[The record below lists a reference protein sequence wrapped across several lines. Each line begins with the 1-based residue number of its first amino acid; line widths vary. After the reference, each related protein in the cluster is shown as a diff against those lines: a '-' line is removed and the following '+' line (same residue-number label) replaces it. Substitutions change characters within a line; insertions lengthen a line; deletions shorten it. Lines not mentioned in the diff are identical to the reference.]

1 MEQMTRFI
9 AAVVLVL
16 GLGAV
21 PLYAAHAAGRP
32 SAAIPVAHDLKAVG
46 TLARQRQLPVLL
58 EFAATTCGYCHTLES
73 NVLNPMVRS
82 GDYTH
87 KVIMRKVVIDDDAPL
102 RDFDGKTISA
112 TDLAKRYG
120 VFVTPTVV
128 LVDGRGMRL
137 TREIVGVSSVDF
149 YGYYLDQAIDG
160 SLRHLRRA
168 AAVKASVKAP
178 ARPSKPAGLSVSCA
192 KPVHGDG
199 SLPVAPQCRAG

>member
-1 MEQMTRFI
+1 MTRFI
-9 AAVVLVL
+9 TAALL
-16 GLGAV
+16 LSGLGAA

-32 SAAIPVAHDLKAVG
+32 DAAIAIAHDLKAAG
-46 TLARQRQLPVLL
+46 TLARQRQLPILL
-58 EFAATTCGYCHTLES
+58 EFAATTCGYCRTLES

-102 RDFDGKTISA
+102 RDFDGNTISA
-112 TDLAKRYG
+112 AGLAKRYG

-128 LVDGRGMRL
+128 LVDGRGARL
-137 TREIVGVSSVDF
+137 AREIVGISSIDF

-160 SLRHLRRA
+160 SLRHLRQGA
-168 AAVKASVKAP
+168 PVKASVKAP

-192 KPVHGDG
+192 KPVHGGG

>member
-1 MEQMTRFI
+1 MTRFLT
-9 AAVVLVL
+9 AAVVVL

-21 PLYAAHAAGRP
+21 PLYAAHATGRP
-32 SAAIPVAHDLKAVG
+32 SAAIAAAHDLKAVG
-46 TLARQRQLPVLL
+46 ALARQQQLPILL
-58 EFAATTCGYCHTLES
+58 EFAATTCGYCHVLES
-73 NVLNPMVRS
+73 DVLNPMVRS

-87 KVIMRKVVIDDDAPL
+87 KVIMRKVVIDNDAPL

-112 TDLAKRYG
+112 ADLAKRYG

-137 TREIVGVSSVDF
+137 AREIVGVSSVDF

-160 SLRHLRRA
+160 SLQHLRRA
-168 AAVKASVKAP
+168 SAVKASVKAP
-178 ARPSKPAGLSVSCA
+178 VRPSKPAGLSISCA
-192 KPVHGDG
+192 KPAHGGG